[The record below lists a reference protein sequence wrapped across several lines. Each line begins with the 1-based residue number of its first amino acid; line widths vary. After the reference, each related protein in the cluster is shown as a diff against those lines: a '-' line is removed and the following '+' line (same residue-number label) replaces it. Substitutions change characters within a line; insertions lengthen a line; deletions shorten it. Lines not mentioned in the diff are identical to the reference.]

1 MASIPP
7 KRLIF
12 YICIILVLAYG
23 VVSALSRTTEDPLAR
38 SLFIDRAR
46 NNADASATELATQG
60 ALAKDPFDDN
70 DELEDDDELA
80 QLNALSAD
88 DSAELDVIP
97 VTEVTPTVTPV
108 DTLNSDNVD
117 EDGNDESGQDPRVL
131 FSEAEQAEQAA
142 LDNGMMGGVRVSR
155 GSGIVA
161 PPDASGPIGSSLV
174 WTSGQARGYTMLYAM
189 QPEARAVV
197 ESHIETML
205 AARIREPYIGVLV
218 DGTFGQDFEYL
229 KTIIARLSVERNLT
243 MVLYLTNGATQRK
256 WNETKIDAPF
266 VKEDPKLFRGKI
278 LSDQKLRAQFSAL
291 AAQARNILQYSL
303 EQNPANQNLVSV
315 MLEDNLDLAAYQT
328 MRDLARQEVG
338 SLASFIRSTC
348 LRCFDPKDEGSDAD
362 TDGDAREE
370 HKLELFSVLKRG
382 DAFSLDGVGFAYPG
396 EGAEAGVS
404 PEQLNANIQA
414 SYLRGLRFFGLWR
427 HNWQGVV
434 SDGNKLT
441 PDKRSYLPSTPEQE
455 AFELSMLRLG
465 LFVEPAPGDDDE
477 QDGDVVMQ

>member
-12 YICIILVLAYG
+12 YISIILVLAYG

-38 SLFIDRAR
+38 SLLIDGAR
-46 NNADASATELATQG
+46 KIADASATELATQG
-60 ALAKDPFDDN
+60 ALVKDPLDDN

-88 DSAELDVIP
+88 DSEVIP
-97 VTEVTPTVTPV
+97 VIEVTPTVTPA

-117 EDGNDESGQDPRVL
+117 EDDNDESGQDPRVL

-161 PPDASGPIGSSLV
+161 PPEASGPIGSSLV
-174 WTSGQARGYTMLYAM
+174 WTSGQPRGYTMLYAM

-243 MVLYLTNGATQRK
+243 MVLYLTNGATQRRRAS
-256 WNETKIDAPF
+256 KIDAPF
-266 VKEDPKLFRGKI
+266 VKIDPKIFRSEI
-278 LSDQKLRAQFSAL
+278 LSDQKLRGQFSAL

-315 MLEDNLDLAAYQT
+315 MLEDNLELAAYRS

-338 SLASFIRSTC
+338 SLA
-348 LRCFDPKDEGSDAD
+348 
-362 TDGDAREE
+362 
-370 HKLELFSVLKRG
+370 
-382 DAFSLDGVGFAYPG
+382 
-396 EGAEAGVS
+396 
-404 PEQLNANIQA
+404 
-414 SYLRGLRFFGLWR
+414 
-427 HNWQGVV
+427 
-434 SDGNKLT
+434 
-441 PDKRSYLPSTPEQE
+441 
-455 AFELSMLRLG
+455 
-465 LFVEPAPGDDDE
+465 
-477 QDGDVVMQ
+477 

>member
-38 SLFIDRAR
+38 SLLIDRAR
-46 NNADASATELATQG
+46 KIADASATELATQG

-88 DSAELDVIP
+88 DSDVIP
-97 VTEVTPTVTPV
+97 VIEVTPTVTPV

-161 PPDASGPIGSSLV
+161 PPDDSGPIGSPLV
-174 WTSGQARGYTMLYAM
+174 WTSGQPRGYTMLYAM

-197 ESHIETML
+197 ESHIETMR

-218 DGTFGQDFEYL
+218 DGTFGLDFEYL

-243 MVLYLTNGATQRK
+243 MVLYLTNGATQRA
-256 WNETKIDAPF
+256 WETTKIDAPF
-266 VKEDPKLFRGKI
+266 VTKDPKLFRSEI
-278 LSDQKLRAQFSAL
+278 LFDQKLRAQFSAI

-315 MLEDNLDLAAYQT
+315 MLEDNLDLAAYRS

-348 LRCFDPKDEGSDAD
+348 LRCFDSKDEGSDAD

-396 EGAEAGVS
+396 EVAGVGVS
-404 PEQLNANIQA
+404 PEQLSANIQA

-434 SDGNKLT
+434 SEGNKLT

-477 QDGDVVMQ
+477 QDGNVVMQ

>member
-38 SLFIDRAR
+38 SLLIDRAR
-46 NNADASATELATQG
+46 KIADASATELATQG
-60 ALAKDPFDDN
+60 ALAKDPLDDN

-88 DSAELDVIP
+88 DSDVIP
-97 VTEVTPTVTPV
+97 VIEVTPTVTPV

-117 EDGNDESGQDPRVL
+117 EDDNDESEQDPRVL

-161 PPDASGPIGSSLV
+161 PPDDSGPIGSPLV
-174 WTSGQARGYTMLYAM
+174 WTSGQPRGYTMLYAM

-197 ESHIETML
+197 ESHIETMR

-218 DGTFGQDFEYL
+218 DGTFGLDFEYL

-243 MVLYLTNGATQRK
+243 MVLYLTNGATQRA
-256 WNETKIDAPF
+256 WETTKIDAPF
-266 VKEDPKLFRGKI
+266 VTKDPKLFRSEI
-278 LSDQKLRAQFSAL
+278 LFDQKLRAQFSAI
-291 AAQARNILQYSL
+291 AGQARNILQYSL

-315 MLEDNLDLAAYQT
+315 MLEDNLDLTAYRS

-348 LRCFDPKDEGSDAD
+348 LRCFDSKDEGSDAD

-434 SDGNKLT
+434 SEGNKLT

>member
-38 SLFIDRAR
+38 SLLIDRAR
-46 NNADASATELATQG
+46 KIADASATELATQG
-60 ALAKDPFDDN
+60 ALVKDPLDDN
-70 DELEDDDELA
+70 GELEDDDELA

-88 DSAELDVIP
+88 DSDVIP
-97 VTEVTPTVTPV
+97 VIEVTPTVTPV

-117 EDGNDESGQDPRVL
+117 EDENDESGQDPRVL

-161 PPDASGPIGSSLV
+161 PPDASGPIGSPLV
-174 WTSGQARGYTMLYAM
+174 WTSGQPRGYTMLYAM

-197 ESHIETML
+197 ESHIETMR

-218 DGTFGQDFEYL
+218 DGTFGRDFEYL

-243 MVLYLTNGATQRK
+243 MVLYLTNGATQRD
-256 WNETKIDAPF
+256 WDTTKIDAPF
-266 VKEDPKLFRGKI
+266 VTKDPKLFRSEI
-278 LSDQKLRAQFSAL
+278 LFDQKLRGQFSAL
-291 AAQARNILQYSL
+291 AAQARDILQYSL

-315 MLEDNLDLAAYQT
+315 MLEDNLDLAAYRS

-348 LRCFDPKDEGSDAD
+348 LRCIDSKDDGSDAD

-434 SDGNKLT
+434 SEGNKLT

>member
-38 SLFIDRAR
+38 SLLIDRAR
-46 NNADASATELATQG
+46 KIADASATELATQG
-60 ALAKDPFDDN
+60 ALAKDPLDDN

-88 DSAELDVIP
+88 DSEVIP
-97 VTEVTPTVTPV
+97 VIEVTPTVTPA

-117 EDGNDESGQDPRVL
+117 EDDNDESEQDPRVL

-161 PPDASGPIGSSLV
+161 PPEASGPIGSPLV
-174 WTSGQARGYTMLYAM
+174 WTSGQPRGYTMLYAM

-197 ESHIETML
+197 ESHIETMR

-218 DGTFGQDFEYL
+218 DGTFGLDFEYL

-243 MVLYLTNGATQRK
+243 MVLYLTNGATQRD
-256 WNETKIDAPF
+256 WETTKIDAPF
-266 VKEDPKLFRGKI
+266 VTKDPKLFRSEI
-278 LSDQKLRAQFSAL
+278 LFDQKLRAQFSAI

-315 MLEDNLDLAAYQT
+315 MLEDNLDLTAYRS

-348 LRCFDPKDEGSDAD
+348 LRCFDSKDEGSDAD

-396 EGAEAGVS
+396 EVAGVGVS
-404 PEQLNANIQA
+404 PEQLSANIQA

-434 SDGNKLT
+434 SEGNKLT

-477 QDGDVVMQ
+477 QDGNVVMQ

>member
-12 YICIILVLAYG
+12 YISIILVLAYG

-38 SLFIDRAR
+38 SLLIDGAR
-46 NNADASATELATQG
+46 KIADASATELATQG
-60 ALAKDPFDDN
+60 ARAKDPLDDN

-88 DSAELDVIP
+88 DSEVIP
-97 VTEVTPTVTPV
+97 VIEVTPTVTPA

-117 EDGNDESGQDPRVL
+117 EDDNDESGQDPRVL

-161 PPDASGPIGSSLV
+161 PPEASGPIGSSLV
-174 WTSGQARGYTMLYAM
+174 WTSGQPRGYTMLYAM

-243 MVLYLTNGATQRK
+243 MVLYLTNGATQRRRAS
-256 WNETKIDAPF
+256 KIDAPF
-266 VKEDPKLFRGKI
+266 IKIDPKIFRSEILF
-278 LSDQKLRAQFSAL
+278 DQKLRGQFSAL

-315 MLEDNLDLAAYQT
+315 MLEDNLDLAAYRS

-370 HKLELFSVLKRG
+370 HNLELFSVLKRG

-434 SDGNKLT
+434 SEGNKLT

-465 LFVEPAPGDDDE
+465 LFVEPAPGDDNE
-477 QDGDVVMQ
+477 QDGNVVMQ

>member
-38 SLFIDRAR
+38 SLLIDRAR
-46 NNADASATELATQG
+46 KIADASATELATQG
-60 ALAKDPFDDN
+60 ALAKDPLDDN

-88 DSAELDVIP
+88 DSDVIP
-97 VTEVTPTVTPV
+97 VIEVTPTVTPV

-117 EDGNDESGQDPRVL
+117 EDDNDESGQDPRVL

-161 PPDASGPIGSSLV
+161 PPDDSGPIGSPLV
-174 WTSGQARGYTMLYAM
+174 WTSGQPRGYTMLYAM

-197 ESHIETML
+197 ESHIETMR

-218 DGTFGQDFEYL
+218 DGTFGLDFEYL

-243 MVLYLTNGATQRK
+243 MVLYLTNGATQRA
-256 WNETKIDAPF
+256 WETTKIDAPF
-266 VKEDPKLFRGKI
+266 VTKDPKLFRSEI
-278 LSDQKLRAQFSAL
+278 LFDQKLRAQFSAI

-315 MLEDNLDLAAYQT
+315 MLEDNLDLTAYRS

-348 LRCFDPKDEGSDAD
+348 LRCFDSKDEGSDAD

-396 EGAEAGVS
+396 EVAGVGVS
-404 PEQLNANIQA
+404 PEQLSANIQA

-427 HNWQGVV
+427 ENWQGVV
-434 SDGNKLT
+434 SEGNKLT